1 MVSLERWKKRPTTPA
16 TLLHSLC
23 SPWPSGICMKFWCL
37 GVWVV
42 SFLLILLSVHEL
54 YSNDVRV
61 AQLSR
66 EVRSK
71 GWIVFSA
78 REAKNDWDLFVM
90 RPDGSNR
97 QNITQTPETHE
108 TGGRFSPDGQKL
120 LYRRIPKNTKVSHDQ
135 WGSQGQLVVANA
147 DGSNPI
153 AIGSIGEFPWASWSP
168 DAKQV
173 ACLSKKGIEIYDL
186 ASKKVIRKLDR
197 KGIYQQKFWSPDG
210 KQFCG
215 TANYYGESWTVV
227 RMDLATGSV
236 NPINKFQNCTPDW
249 FPDSQRI
256 IFSYR
261 PANQEVLDGG
271 KRAQSVGQQLG
282 YGWTQLWMADLE
294 GKSKTLIYGED
305 GRHVYGGAISPDGRY
320 VLFTRSNMDGGGLE
334 EGGAPIG
341 LMRLQ
346 DAPSIGGE
354 SPALRKLHPK
364 TKDGPVLDLGM
375 GWEPHWT
382 YAEVGR
388 KK

>member
-1 MVSLERWKKRPTTPA
+1 MVSLERWKKRPTTHA

-23 SPWPSGICMKFWCL
+23 SPWPSGIGMKFWCL

-42 SFLLILLSVHEL
+42 SFLLILLSAHEL

-71 GWIVFSA
+71 RWIVFSA

-147 DGSNPI
+147 DGSNPV
-153 AIGSIGEFPWASWSP
+153 AIGGIGEFPWASWSP

-186 ASKKVIRKLDR
+186 ATKQITRQLDR
-197 KGIYQQKFWSPDG
+197 KGIYQQMFWSPDG

-227 RMDLATGSV
+227 RMDLTTGSV

-249 FPDSQRI
+249 FPDSRRI

-305 GRHVYGGAISPDGRY
+305 GRHVYGGALSPDGRY